1 MNTKSHLRGSLFFFF
16 FFKPERVKIF
26 RCKSKSRPFLPFFLL
41 LFFFLSLSWHRGT
54 YFIEISPQFVRF
66 VSTVIQAQGDGERM
80 VNDICTRVHMR
91 GQHFCALNKNDSQYL
106 GQWLIFLRRF
116 WDGGVRERGARG
128 REKEGGGGGGGE
140 GGEGTKVSHFSWHPR
155 VFVLSIEP
163 LCSTLR
169 YPKSHVSIH

>member
-16 FFKPERVKIF
+16 FLSQSAWKFFDARVETF
-26 RCKSKSRPFLPFFLL
+26 SPFLS
-41 LFFFLSLSWHRGT
+41 FFFFFSSLSWHRGT

>member
-1 MNTKSHLRGSLFFFF
+1 MIFFFSCNPCSNTIPFGFSGKDTFFFFLKSISRSEYEKPFERIAILFF

-26 RCKSKSRPFLPFFLL
+26 RCKSRNLFSLSFF
-41 LFFFLSLSWHRGT
+41 LFFFSSLSWHRGT

-106 GQWLIFLRRF
+106 GQ
-116 WDGGVRERGARG
+116 
-128 REKEGGGGGGGE
+128 
-140 GGEGTKVSHFSWHPR
+140 
-155 VFVLSIEP
+155 
-163 LCSTLR
+163 
-169 YPKSHVSIH
+169 